1 MENLLVVLILAVCLF
16 IFVASVIYIYVSSN
30 ISQNEENK
38 TKSTSQNL
46 PSFTWDQSSMG
57 IFPWFSKSDV
67 SSPTTVRRREN
78 LDCRK
83 SDLKELK
90 KLLKIALVTIRSN
103 IITIRSNKILTMRP
117 AILLTMYPF
126 YIDVLKLP
134 KYLAYNQC
142 YTRNEVMQALHELYG
157 PDLEIAPDL
166 HVKVPSYG
174 WHYILIDLYE
184 AIDYYQKFEPQGI
197 EDLV

>member
-1 MENLLVVLILAVCLF
+1 MENLLAVMILAVCLF
-16 IFVASVIYIYVSSN
+16 VFVAIIIYIYVSSN
-30 ISQNEENK
+30 VAQNDTPKPRAMSDMSLHIS
-38 TKSTSQNL
+38 S
-46 PSFTWDQSSMG
+46 
-57 IFPWFSKSDV
+57 IFPWSSKSDV
-67 SSPTTVRRREN
+67 PTSRTVKQREN
-78 LDCRK
+78 LDCHK
-83 SDLKELK
+83 SDLRELK
-90 KLLKIALVTIRSN
+90 KFLKVALATIQSN

-134 KYLAYNQC
+134 KYLAYNSC

-157 PDLEIAPDL
+157 PDLETAPDL
-166 HVKVPSYG
+166 HVKVPYYG